1 MKLGSI
7 KYFNS
12 SWHWLVVTFP
22 SSNTSPNVFTV
33 PSSPPTNIRAF
44 NTSSTSLRVEWGE
57 VPPEHRNGIILSYCV
72 YVKERGTGLKET
84 PDRCVKNARTTH
96 LTGLKMFTEYKVK
109 VTALT
114 VVGQGTLS
122 NPVIVRTAEDGKICV
137 P

>member
-1 MKLGSI
+1 MCSQ
-7 KYFNS
+7 FRA
-12 SWHWLVVTFP
+12 V
-22 SSNTSPNVFTV
+22 
-33 PSSPPTNIRAF
+33 PPTNIRAF